1 MIAYAL
7 RRLGFY
13 LLAAWVAVS
22 LNFAIPR
29 LMPGDPAAV
38 IFGRFQGRLA
48 PEALDALKAAFGLT
62 EAPLLSQYVTYLRH
76 LLSGDLGLSVAY
88 FPSPV
93 AEVIGT
99 GLGWTVL
106 LAGLSVVAEPS
117 RRKATLRIPAGL
129 AALHAAA
136 IGHI

>member
-1 MIAYAL
+1 MITYAL

-48 PEALDALKAAFGLT
+48 PEALDALKADAIT
-62 EAPLLSQYVTYLRH
+62 KDLLLIRQSR
-76 LLSGDLGLSVAY
+76 LSVT
-88 FPSPV
+88 PV
-93 AEVIGT
+93 TKEQFDRIVA
-99 GLGWTVL
+99 
-106 LAGLSVVAEPS
+106 LS
-117 RRKATLRIPAGL
+117 K
-129 AALHAAA
+129 
-136 IGHI
+136 